1 MQHIFIL
8 PKLCDKEPN
17 LLPPIISFSLWPMR
31 IRCIQCRLPSLN
43 VCFSGLDP
51 PRPLEDLPEQIQP
64 AIYRYA
70 HIGCDEVIV
79 IELLCLA
86 GESVEAI
93 EKKDNGE
100 EAEGEPGGI
109 GLEARFEDERIAA
122 DALSA
127 QSAMKSDVRDW
138 NGHPGQDCGDGGKI
152 LEPLKDDLGA
162 SRARHVG

>member
-31 IRCIQCRLPSLN
+31 IRCIQGRLPSLN

-51 PRPLEDLPEQIQP
+51 PRPLEELPEKIQP
-64 AIYRYA
+64 AIYRYT

-93 EKKDNGE
+93 EKKDDGE

-109 GLEARFEDERIAA
+109 GLEARFEDKRIAA

-127 QSAMKSDVRDW
+127 QSAMKSDVRD
-138 NGHPGQDCGDGGKI
+138 
-152 LEPLKDDLGA
+152 
-162 SRARHVG
+162 